1 MKREPR
7 YIDASRID
15 MNQQTI
21 YDYEAGKWTLISN
34 IPTADVAPIVHA
46 HLTYKPAYKDAL
58 FGFYTCSACGT
69 PFWTDSMK
77 YCSECGAKFDEET

>member
-1 MKREPR
+1 MDKKPQ
-7 YIDASRID
+7 YIDVSRII
-15 MNQQTI
+15 MNQQTL
-21 YDYEAGKWTLISN
+21 YDYKEYKWVHITD
-34 IPTADVAPIVHA
+34 IPTEDVAPIVHA

-77 YCSECGAKFDEET
+77 YCSECGAKFDEEN